1 MRKSVIFSLILL
13 ASVTLIGVQ
22 SCTKEL
28 GNDSSNNLISNLP
41 ALKSATMNTFYSSTI
56 PIGNGVARAW
66 IKVNKSGDPLEAG
79 INLSGDALMNLPAE
93 MQQYVFIFPKNKGQ
107 NFYNHVLL
115 DWNPH
120 GHEPAG
126 IYDLPHFDF
135 HFYTVPVADRL
146 AIPPLNPPSMDP
158 APAAKYIP
166 ENYMELPGLV
176 PEMGAHWVNVTS
188 PELPPTL
195 QKFTHT
201 FIWGSY
207 SGKFIFWEP
216 MITLEYLLTHPDNM
230 FPISQPEAF
239 QADGWYPTDYKIS
252 YSSQP
257 DEYTVSLLNL
267 TYHNAE

>member
-1 MRKSVIFSLILL
+1 MKMSLKFSFILL
-13 ASVTLIGVQ
+13 VSVTLIGFQ
-22 SCTKEL
+22 SCQKEI
-28 GNDSSNNLISNLP
+28 GNDSLNTQNDNSP
-41 ALKSATMNTFYSSTI
+41 VLKSATMNTFYSPTL
-56 PIGNGVARAW
+56 PIGGGVARAW

-79 INLSGDALMNLPAE
+79 INLSAKALTNLPAE
-93 MQQYVFIFPKNKGQ
+93 MQQYVFVLPAKKGK

-135 HFYTVPVADRL
+135 HFYTISNEDRL
-146 AIPPLNPPSMDP
+146 AIPPANPPYMDP

-166 ENYMELPGLV
+166 ANYFELPGLV
-176 PEMGAHWVNVTS
+176 PAMGAHWANATS

-216 MITLEYLLTHPDNM
+216 MITLEYLLTHPDNI
-230 FPISQPEAF
+230 FPVSQPEAF
-239 QADGWYPTDYKIS
+239 QSDGWYPTDYKVS
-252 YSSQP
+252 YSTQP
-257 DEYTVSLLNL
+257 GEYTISLLNL
-267 TYHNAE
+267 THHNAE